1 MFLAEMW
8 IILSWSER
16 QIRLINV
23 KKKNKAMEFAI
34 LFKSVET
41 GTNQLKDSLRLGP
54 IL

>member
-23 KKKNKAMEFAI
+23 NKNKAMEFAI